1 MKVKNQ
7 SKKMLFLKY
16 IRFLLDVRRKIVN
29 SFKSNIFWIKKS
41 TPEAAPEPSLNAKV
55 FHRSKPIK
63 AETEKP
69 KHKISTLKVHE
80 DFMDKTVDDEKKY
93 ISNEKRMD
101 YFGHF
106 IHHY

>member
-1 MKVKNQ
+1 
-7 SKKMLFLKY
+7 MLFLKY

-41 TPEAAPEPSLNAKV
+41 TPEA
-55 FHRSKPIK
+55 
-63 AETEKP
+63 ETEKP

-93 ISNEKRMD
+93 INNEKRMD